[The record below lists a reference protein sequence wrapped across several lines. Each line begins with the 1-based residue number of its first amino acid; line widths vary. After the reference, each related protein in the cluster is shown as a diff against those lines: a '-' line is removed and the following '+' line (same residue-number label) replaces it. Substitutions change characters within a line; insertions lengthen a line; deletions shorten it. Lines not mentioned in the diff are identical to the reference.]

1 MPGRSLMRDLLARA
15 LNDRPSEP
23 EPERGSG
30 QRSAAFSGSGYTL
43 GSDEVESTYV
53 PDPNGPANP
62 GESLLPF
69 LPNLF
74 SGIYIIYVAAAQLK
88 RPQFD
93 ISPFGAT
100 ALAWRTASC
109 DATTI
114 PLRPRSCPRSTQGN
128 EISPKTSGLTSPPPA
143 LTKKCRSRAPPSILD
158 VLPGQ
163 PVELRVARRTDED
176 YVSTPRRGFAGSGS
190 RLGGVVPE
198 PVAPSSARAPQ
209 IGMPGAFPGPEVS
222 SSIVASAPAP
232 PVPVA
237 SRPREQAQESASTR
251 FSVDQTK
258 PTTSVQVRLADGT
271 RFERS
276 SLWLAIRLTT
286 NSNTRLLSL
295 EW

>member
-1 MPGRSLMRDLLARA
+1 
-15 LNDRPSEP
+15 
-23 EPERGSG
+23 
-30 QRSAAFSGSGYTL
+30 
-43 GSDEVESTYV
+43 V
-53 PDPNGPANP
+53 
-62 GESLLPF
+62 
-69 LPNLF
+69 
-74 SGIYIIYVAAAQLK
+74 
-88 RPQFD
+88 
-93 ISPFGAT
+93 
-100 ALAWRTASC
+100 
-109 DATTI
+109 
-114 PLRPRSCPRSTQGN
+114 
-128 EISPKTSGLTSPPPA
+128 

-176 YVSTPRRGFAGSGS
+176 YVPTPRRGFAGSGS

-198 PVAPSSARAPQ
+198 PVAPSSSMPVPQ
-209 IGMPGAFPGPEVS
+209 IGMPGSFPGADVSS

-237 SRPREQAQESASTR
+237 SRPREQAQESAGTR

-276 SLWLAIRLTT
+276 FFVRLAIRLTT
-286 NSNTRLLSL
+286 NQNTRLLSL

>member
-128 EISPKTSGLTSPPPA
+128 EISPKTSGLTSPPSP
-143 LTKKCRSRAPPSILD
+143 LFLKSRADEKVPQSRPAVYPRRPARTAGRTARCEAHRRGLRLD
-158 VLPGQ
+158 AAPGLRRFGQ
-163 PVELRVARRTDED
+163 PTRR
-176 YVSTPRRGFAGSGS
+176 RRS
-190 RLGGVVPE
+190 
-198 PVAPSSARAPQ
+198 
-209 IGMPGAFPGPEVS
+209 
-222 SSIVASAPAP
+222 
-232 PVPVA
+232 
-237 SRPREQAQESASTR
+237 
-251 FSVDQTK
+251 
-258 PTTSVQVRLADGT
+258 
-271 RFERS
+271 
-276 SLWLAIRLTT
+276 
-286 NSNTRLLSL
+286 
-295 EW
+295 